1 MPTDINNIMFRCGF
15 PSSSY
20 NAAAQATAADAIVV
34 QAVRPTDPAQLTTWI
49 TAGVGQPTT
58 AGLPGAGGALPTSV
72 TSLRTTTFT
81 TNFGLGPT
89 TGTATV
95 LATPS
100 VSGGSSS
107 VGGGTDDDDFTTTSD
122 GVALPVGGLVGWK
135 TVLGYTVGVAAAAA
149 WFF

>member
-1 MPTDINNIMFRCGF
+1 MLRCGF
-15 PSSSY
+15 PSTTY
-20 NAAAQATAADAIVV
+20 TPAQATAADAIVV
-34 QAVRPTDPAQLTTWI
+34 QAVRPDNPAQLTTWI
-49 TAGVGQPTT
+49 TAGVGQPTP
-58 AGLPGAGGALPTSV
+58 GLPGIGGALPTPV

-95 LATPS
+95 LATPA
-100 VSGGSSS
+100 VGGGGTGGSSS
-107 VGGGTDDDDFTTTSD
+107 VGGGFTTSE
-122 GVALPVGGLVGWK
+122 GASLPVGGLVGWK